1 MWRVPASLMKSIVTQ
16 RIGRTILVMLLAA
29 AIAALPALVSFASA
43 TPAPNAVV
51 SAVTAMPDCDHHHSN
66 MPNGHTQ
73 KTDDGCASPAGCALC
88 FAFVAPGVSSV
99 AYAVSFNIRLDPV
112 RAATNISSLMGNPPF
127 RPPRS

>member
-1 MWRVPASLMKSIVTQ
+1 
-16 RIGRTILVMLLAA
+16 MLLAA
-29 AIAALPALVSFASA
+29 AIATLPAAVCFASA
-43 TPAPNAVV
+43 APASNA
-51 SAVTAMPDCDHHHSN
+51 AVTAMPDCDHHHSN

-73 KTDDGCASPAGCALC
+73 KTADGCASLAGCALC

-112 RAATNISSLMGNPPF
+112 RAVTNISSLMGNPPF

>member
-1 MWRVPASLMKSIVTQ
+1 MKSIVTQ

-29 AIAALPALVSFASA
+29 AIAALPALVNFASA
-43 TPAPNAVV
+43 APAPNADV
-51 SAVTAMPDCDHHHSN
+51 SAVTAMPDCDHHHGN

-73 KTDDGCASPAGCALC
+73 KTADGCAYPAGCALC

-112 RAATNISSLMGNPPF
+112 LAATNISSLMGNPPF